1 LISKF
6 FKIETKVKYLN
17 EITDDLDIAPDFFE
31 YFSATR
37 PLLDIDKTL
46 YCVSAWNDN
55 GKNYLIDRKQPEL
68 LYRSDF
74 FPGLGWMMTKELWDE
89 LSPIWPNGFWDDWIR
104 NNTIRKNRACIRP
117 EISRTGMT
125 LEGRKGASKNSL
137 HYRGLFFTEH
147 LTNIVINEV
156 FVNFTNFNLRYLL
169 QENYDSA
176 FLKRVYS
183 APLISLTELAT
194 FGNDTVRIQYK
205 TLISYLRIANQLKI
219 MRDFKDGVPRT
230 AYLGVVTCFINGTR
244 IYIAPDRSSWSGY
257 DPKWEAP

>member
-1 LISKF
+1 MGKEE
-6 FKIETKVKYLN
+6 FKLLQHLSSQKAHIRVIPEHKRYITYYQIARHYKLGLSHVFDKLNHSSVIIIE
-17 EITDDLDIAPDFFE
+17 DDLDIAPDFFE

-74 FPGLGWMMTKELWDE
+74 FPGLGWMMT
-89 LSPIWPNGFWDDWIR
+89 
-104 NNTIRKNRACIRP
+104 
-117 EISRTGMT
+117 
-125 LEGRKGASKNSL
+125 KNSL